1 MLYYSQSAAL
11 LWQVPNEPCVTYAK
25 LSRTTTKRVLSQYT
39 TEELIYLKKQLALTD
54 ELRKLDVEERRRTKG
69 FSN

>member
-1 MLYYSQSAAL
+1 MAS
-11 LWQVPNEPCVTYAK
+11 VK
-25 LSRTTTKRVLSQYT
+25 RTLRYLRKAFKNNDQRVLSQYT

-54 ELRKLDVEERRRTKG
+54 ELRSLEIEERRRTKG

>member
-1 MLYYSQSAAL
+1 MAS
-11 LWQVPNEPCVTYAK
+11 VK
-25 LSRTTTKRVLSQYT
+25 RTLRYLRKAFKNNDQRVLSQYT

-54 ELRKLDVEERRRTKG
+54 ELRSLEIEDRRHNKG

>member
-1 MLYYSQSAAL
+1 MAS
-11 LWQVPNEPCVTYAK
+11 VK
-25 LSRTTTKRVLSQYT
+25 RTLRYLRKAFKNNDQAVLSQYT

-54 ELRKLDVEERRRTKG
+54 ELRKTEVQERRRTKG

>member
-1 MLYYSQSAAL
+1 MAS
-11 LWQVPNEPCVTYAK
+11 VK
-25 LSRTTTKRVLSQYT
+25 RTLRYLRKAFKNNDQRVLSQYT

-54 ELRKLDVEERRRTKG
+54 ELRSLELEERRRTKG

>member
-1 MLYYSQSAAL
+1 MANAKRALRYLRKAFKNNDQSI
-11 LWQVPNEPCVTYAK
+11 
-25 LSRTTTKRVLSQYT
+25 LSQYT

-54 ELRKLDVEERRRTKG
+54 ELRKLDIEERRRTKG

>member
-1 MLYYSQSAAL
+1 MASAKRAL
-11 LWQVPNEPCVTYAK
+11 RYLRKAFKNNDA
-25 LSRTTTKRVLSQYT
+25 RILSQYT

-54 ELRKLDVEERRRTKG
+54 ELRKSEVQERRRTKG